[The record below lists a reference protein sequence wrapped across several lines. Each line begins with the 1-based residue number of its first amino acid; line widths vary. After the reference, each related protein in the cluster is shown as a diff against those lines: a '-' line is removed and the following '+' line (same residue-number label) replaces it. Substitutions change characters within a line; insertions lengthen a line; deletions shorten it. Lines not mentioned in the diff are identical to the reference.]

1 MSYYSDA
8 EDVEIRV
15 RRATSPYQE
24 YTEDDDSYDDIHDRS
39 RRYRHSL
46 RPRYIPSRS
55 RERRGLEL
63 VERTNTVHPR
73 GESLKT
79 AYHLSSERSSDAA
92 GRPSENTTPI
102 KQRPADSR
110 EEVELRALAY
120 ADGMARQRELY
131 CDLISTVDRQ
141 LVNPFVQYRPA
152 GPPAYPP
159 RSTTYHYRDSTY
171 PRSSHAGGNVG
182 YGNVEYIVRQ
192 PSPPDSYQGQPTQ
205 PLTQDALRQRERDAR
220 DYIKQPHVF
229 SAAEATERAAV
240 DDAALRVAR
249 RRQRLEDITVEE
261 NQLRWEKERLL
272 NEERRGR
279 I

>member
-24 YTEDDDSYDDIHDRS
+24 YTEEDDSYDDIHDRS
-39 RRYRHSL
+39 RTYRHSL
-46 RPRYIPSRS
+46 RPRYIPTRP
-55 RERRGLEL
+55 RERREPEL
-63 VERTNTVHPR
+63 SERRIIVNPR

-79 AYHLSSERSSDAA
+79 AYYLSSERSSDGAE
-92 GRPSENTTPI
+92 RPSENNTS
-102 KQRPADSR
+102 KRQRPADSR

-120 ADGMARQRELY
+120 ADGMAQQRELY
-131 CDLISTVDRQ
+131 RDLISTVDRQ
-141 LVNPFVQYRPA
+141 PIDSFGQYRPPR
-152 GPPAYPP
+152 PPAYPP
-159 RSTTYHYRDSTY
+159 RSTTYRYRDGMY
-171 PRSSHAGGNVG
+171 PLSSHPGENVV
-182 YGNVEYIVRQ
+182 YGNIGYSGR
-192 PSPPDSYQGQPTQ
+192 SPFLPDSYQGQPTQ
-205 PLTQDALRQRERDAR
+205 PLTQDALQQRERDAR
-220 DYIKQPHVF
+220 DYIKQPHIF

-272 NEERRGR
+272 NEEGRGW